1 MQRLPIKSERDSIER
16 GSITAEL
23 AMALPA
29 VALVIAITLGAFS
42 LQIERMKLVEVSA
55 SAARAVARGE
65 SEENA
70 RALIYELLFPIAE
83 DAILIESMSIAKT
96 WCVPNYLVSLQYPDL
111 ARRYLTWPRFNVPES
126 LGCDQGAAAGP
137 ALRRAR
143 FGHRA
148 GLGGGNAGY
157 RCV

>member
-1 MQRLPIKSERDSIER
+1 MQRLPTNSELGFVEHGSDER
-16 GSITAEL
+16 GSVTAEL

-83 DAILIESMSIAKT
+83 DAVLIEYEHRENVVCAKLSRQFA
-96 WCVPNYLVSLQYPDL
+96 VPGLGAKVFDL
-111 ARRYLTWPRFNVPES
+111 AEVQCARK
-126 LGCDQGAAAGP
+126 LG
-137 ALRRAR
+137 L
-143 FGHRA
+143 
-148 GLGGGNAGY
+148 
-157 RCV
+157 

>member
-1 MQRLPIKSERDSIER
+1 VPRLQTER
-16 GSITAEL
+16 GSVTAEL

-70 RALIYELLFPIAE
+70 RALIYELLYPIAA
-83 DAILIESMSIAKT
+83 DALLIEYEHRENVVCAK
-96 WCVPNYLVSLQYPDL
+96 LSRQ
-111 ARRYLTWPRFNVPES
+111 F
-126 LGCDQGAAAGP
+126 
-137 ALRRAR
+137 ALP
-143 FGHRA
+143 
-148 GLGGGNAGY
+148 GLGAKLFDVAEIQCARKLGL
-157 RCV
+157 